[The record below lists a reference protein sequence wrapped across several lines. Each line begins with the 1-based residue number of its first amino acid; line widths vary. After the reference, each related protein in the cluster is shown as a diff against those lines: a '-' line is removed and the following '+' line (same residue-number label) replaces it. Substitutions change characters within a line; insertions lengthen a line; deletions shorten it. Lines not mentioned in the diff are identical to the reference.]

1 MRDRSSRHL
10 MLITKQDE
18 EDEALLLVEGLL
30 NKEMIEF
37 KFFTGSDFREDQ
49 SENAAYNLINDIIL
63 CMERGISC
71 VLVNLD
77 IVYQS
82 FYDMLN

>member
-37 KFFTGSDFREDQ
+37 KFFTGSDFRED
-49 SENAAYNLINDIIL
+49 
-63 CMERGISC
+63 
-71 VLVNLD
+71 
-77 IVYQS
+77 
-82 FYDMLN
+82 

>member
-30 NKEMIEF
+30 NKEKIEF
-37 KFFTGSDFREDQ
+37 KFFTGSDFRED
-49 SENAAYNLINDIIL
+49 
-63 CMERGISC
+63 
-71 VLVNLD
+71 
-77 IVYQS
+77 
-82 FYDMLN
+82 

>member
-1 MRDRSSRHL
+1 

-18 EDEALLLVEGLL
+18 EAEALLLVEGLL
-30 NKEMIEF
+30 NKEKIEF

>member
-1 MRDRSSRHL
+1 MI
-10 MLITKQDE
+10 ITREDDE
-18 EDEALLLVEGLL
+18 DDAFRLVENVL
-30 NKEMIEF
+30 NSEGIEHR
-37 KFFTGSDFREDQ
+37 FFTGSDFPEDQ
-49 SENAAYNLINDIIL
+49 TEDAAYRLINDIIL

-71 VLVNLD
+71 VLANLS